1 MENTNTNSP
10 SKGKYIGVWFLNS
23 IIGAIAVIA
32 IDNGLA
38 SIMFNNVETI
48 NDVYFGIF
56 LSIVIESIAALLISI
71 FIYGYFKDLKISRVM
86 PFIYVLWTLGFLRGF
101 LSVAQEFDG
110 LDVSVA
116 PIGWAFIFAWLILI
130 FGFRLYF
137 RNKDNWA

>member
-1 MENTNTNSP
+1 MENTNINSP
-10 SKGKYIGVWFLNS
+10 SKGKYIGVWFLNGIVGS
-23 IIGAIAVIA
+23 FAVVA

-56 LSIVIESIAALLISI
+56 LSIVVESIAALLISI
-71 FIYGYFKDLKISRVM
+71 FIYGYFKDLTISRVM
-86 PFIYVLWTLGFLRGF
+86 PFIYVLWTLGSLRGF
-101 LSVAQEFDG
+101 LSASQEFEG
-110 LDVSVA
+110 LNMSVA
-116 PIGWAFIFAWLILI
+116 PIGWAFFFGWLILV

>member
-1 MENTNTNSP
+1 MENTNINSP
-10 SKGKYIGVWFLNS
+10 SKGKYIGVWFLNGIVGS
-23 IIGAIAVIA
+23 FAVVA

-56 LSIVIESIAALLISI
+56 LSIVVESIAALLISI

-86 PFIYVLWTLGFLRGF
+86 PFIYVLWTLGSLRGF
-101 LSVAQEFDG
+101 LSASQEFEG
-110 LDVSVA
+110 LNMSVA
-116 PIGWAFIFAWLILI
+116 PIGWAFFFGWLILV
-130 FGFRLYF
+130 FGVRLYF